1 MSLSLVK
8 VSMSENELKSILTK
22 IKYGESDWQKV
33 DKLLL
38 IKSMIE
44 HIGST
49 DGELRDQLIYTSFYR
64 LIIESNQLEP
74 ELLKELLDICLSEL
88 IFKGIGEKETD
99 TVFTRAFTTLLIALI
114 LYRDNQANFL
124 SPGTVYSI
132 KEKLIK
138 YINLE
143 RDLRGYI
150 AGKGWAHS
158 IAHVAD
164 TFEELVKN
172 PKLDPEFYPEIL
184 QTLWSKILISNSV
197 YVHNEDERI
206 IIPILE
212 MLERGMD
219 LKEIEELIQN
229 LPNDLKSQKEQ
240 LENENYW
247 FLVFNIKTFLKSFHI
262 KINSNIK
269 LLSLQKS
276 IEQCLPK
283 IY

>member
-1 MSLSLVK
+1 MNLSLGK
-8 VSMSENELKSILTK
+8 VSMDESELKSILTK
-22 IKYGESDWQKV
+22 IKFGESDWQEV
-33 DKLLL
+33 DRLLI
-38 IKSMIE
+38 IKSMLE
-44 HIGST
+44 HIGSI
-49 DGELRDQLIYTSFYR
+49 DGELRDQLIYSSFYR

-74 ELLKELLDICLSEL
+74 ELLKELLDACLSEL

-124 SPGTVYSI
+124 SPSTVYNI

-143 RDLRGYI
+143 RDIRGYV

-172 PKLDPEFYPEIL
+172 PKLSTEFYPEIL
-184 QTLWSKILISNSV
+184 KTLWSKVLISNSA
-197 YVHNEDERI
+197 YVHNEDERL

-219 LKEIEELIQN
+219 VQKIEELIQD
-229 LPNDLKSQKEQ
+229 LPIELKYQKEQ
-240 LENENYW
+240 LENDKYW
-247 FLVFNIKTFLKSFHI
+247 FLVFNIKTFLKSFYI
-262 KINSNIK
+262 KINSNSK

>member
-1 MSLSLVK
+1 MSLSLGK
-8 VSMSENELKSILTK
+8 VSMGESELKSILTK
-22 IKYGESDWQKV
+22 IKYGDSDWQEV
-33 DKLLL
+33 DRLLI
-38 IKSMIE
+38 IKSMLE

-74 ELLKELLDICLSEL
+74 ELLKELLDTCLSEL
-88 IFKGIGEKETD
+88 IFKGIGEEGTD

-124 SPGTVYSI
+124 SPSTVYSI

-143 RDLRGYI
+143 RDFRGYV

-172 PKLDPEFYPEIL
+172 PKLDTEFYPEIL
-184 QTLWSKILISNSV
+184 KTLWSKILISNSV
-197 YVHNEDERI
+197 YVHDEDERI

-219 LKEIEELIQN
+219 VQKIEELIQN
-229 LPNDLKSQKEQ
+229 LPIELKLQKEQ
-240 LENENYW
+240 LENEKYW
-247 FLVFNIKTFLKSFHI
+247 FLVFNIKTFLKSLYI
-262 KINSNIK
+262 KINSNSK
-269 LLSLQKS
+269 LLSLQKG

-283 IY
+283 IN